1 MRRKE
6 ELTFVCD
13 NQKWY
18 NKLLNKS
25 LKIVQETEEKQKYH
39 TLVQTKSEICG
50 RGKKTTTRPRAV
62 GRGNRVAVL
71 ENTA

>member
-1 MRRKE
+1 MGK
-6 ELTFVCD
+6 LAFVCD

-18 NKLLNKS
+18 NKLLIKS
-25 LKIVQETEEKQKYH
+25 LKVVQEPEEGQKYH
-39 TLVQTKSEICG
+39 TQVQTKREICG
-50 RGKKTTTRPRAV
+50 GGGGGEELTRPRAV